1 MPWKESIDTM
11 INSFGYSLK
20 QALKQIWRNKVM
32 SVASMFSITAML
44 LILALFFVLTVN
56 VNMATEGLKD
66 QFDTVEVFLRDDISA
81 NNLVQIQKSVRGMEQ
96 VDDVEYISKKQAL
109 EDFKA
114 RFGENGYLLDG
125 LAENP
130 LPNSLRVTLNDLSKG
145 EMVAEVCRNMDG
157 VEDIRY
163 YATEV
168 SKILD
173 ITAVLQKG
181 ALVIVAFLIIVSI
194 VVVSNTIKITVE
206 ARKKEIAIMKY
217 IGATNWFI
225 RGPMLL
231 EGVLIGLISALIA
244 FAVTSAAYAR
254 LIAAYGQKI
263 LLLVSTSLVDAK
275 YMTLTLIWIFVAL
288 GISIGAVGSIIS
300 MRKYLKA

>member
-1 MPWKESIDTM
+1 M
-11 INSFGYSLK
+11 INSLSYSLK

-32 SVASMFSITAML
+32 SIASMFSITAML

-66 QFDTVEVFLRDDISA
+66 QFDTVEVFLLDDISA
-81 NNLVQIQKSVRGMEQ
+81 NNLVQIQKSVRGMEE
-96 VDDVEYISKKQAL
+96 VDDVEYISKAQAL
-109 EDFKA
+109 EDFKV

-130 LPNSLRVTLNDLSKG
+130 LPNSLRVTLNDISKG

-173 ITAVLQKG
+173 ITAILQKA

-231 EGVLIGLISALIA
+231 EGVLIGLFSALIS
-244 FAVTSAAYAR
+244 FGVTSALYAK
-254 LIAAYGQKI
+254 LVANYGEKI
-263 LLLVSTSLVDAK
+263 MLLVSTSLVDAR
-275 YMTLTLIWIFVAL
+275 YMTMTLIWIFIAL
-288 GISIGAVGSIIS
+288 GVSIGAVGSIIS
-300 MRKYLKA
+300 MRRYLKA

>member
-1 MPWKESIDTM
+1 M

-81 NNLVQIQKSVRGMEQ
+81 NNLVQIQKSIRGMEQ

-244 FAVTSAAYAR
+244 FVVTSVAYAR

>member
-1 MPWKESIDTM
+1 M
-11 INSFGYSLK
+11 INSLSYSLK

-32 SVASMFSITAML
+32 SIASMFSITAML

-66 QFDTVEVFLRDDISA
+66 QFDTVEVFLLDDISA
-81 NNLVQIQKSVRGMEQ
+81 NNLVQIQKSVRGMEE
-96 VDDVEYISKKQAL
+96 VDDVEYISKAQAL
-109 EDFKA
+109 EDFKV

-130 LPNSLRVTLNDLSKG
+130 LPNSLRVTLNDISKG

-173 ITAVLQKG
+173 ITAILQKA

-231 EGVLIGLISALIA
+231 EGVLIGLFSALIS
-244 FAVTSAAYAR
+244 FGVTSALYAK
-254 LIAAYGQKI
+254 LVANYGEKI
-263 LLLVSTSLVDAK
+263 MLLVSTSLVDAK
-275 YMTLTLIWIFVAL
+275 YMTLTLIWIFIAL
-288 GISIGAVGSIIS
+288 GVSIGAVGSIIS
-300 MRKYLKA
+300 MRRYLKA

>member
-1 MPWKESIDTM
+1 M
-11 INSFGYSLK
+11 INSFSYSLK

-32 SVASMFSITAML
+32 SIASMFSITAML

-66 QFDTVEVFLRDDISA
+66 QFDTVEVFLLDDISA
-81 NNLVQIQKSVRGMEQ
+81 NNLVQIQKSVRGMEE
-96 VDDVEYISKKQAL
+96 VDDVEYISKAQAL
-109 EDFKA
+109 EDFKV

-130 LPNSLRVTLNDLSKG
+130 LPNSLRVTLNDISKG

-173 ITAVLQKG
+173 ITAILQKA

-231 EGVLIGLISALIA
+231 EGVLIGLFSALIS
-244 FAVTSAAYAR
+244 FGVTSALYAK
-254 LIAAYGQKI
+254 LVANYGEKI
-263 LLLVSTSLVDAK
+263 MLLVSTSLVDAR
-275 YMTLTLIWIFVAL
+275 YMTMTLIWIFIAL
-288 GISIGAVGSIIS
+288 GVSIGAVGSIIS
-300 MRKYLKA
+300 MRRYLKA

>member
-1 MPWKESIDTM
+1 M
-11 INSFGYSLK
+11 INSLSYSLK

-32 SVASMFSITAML
+32 SIASMFSITAML

-66 QFDTVEVFLRDDISA
+66 QFDTVEVFLLDDISA
-81 NNLVQIQKSVRGMEQ
+81 NNLVQIQKSVRGMEE
-96 VDDVEYISKKQAL
+96 VEDVEYISKAQAL
-109 EDFKA
+109 EDFKV

-130 LPNSLRVTLNDLSKG
+130 LPNSLRVTLNDISKG

-173 ITAVLQKG
+173 ITAILQKA

-231 EGVLIGLISALIA
+231 EGVLIGLFSALIS
-244 FAVTSAAYAR
+244 FGVTSALYAK
-254 LIAAYGQKI
+254 LVANYGEKI
-263 LLLVSTSLVDAK
+263 MLLVSTSLVDAK
-275 YMTLTLIWIFVAL
+275 YMTLTLIWIFIAL
-288 GISIGAVGSIIS
+288 GVSIGAVGSIIS
-300 MRKYLKA
+300 MRRYLKAQSV

>member
-1 MPWKESIDTM
+1 M
-11 INSFGYSLK
+11 INSLSYSLK

-32 SVASMFSITAML
+32 SIASMFSITAML

-66 QFDTVEVFLRDDISA
+66 QFDTVEVFLLDDISA
-81 NNLVQIQKSVRGMEQ
+81 NNLVQIQKSVRGMEE
-96 VDDVEYISKKQAL
+96 VDDVEYISKAQAL
-109 EDFKA
+109 EDFKV

-130 LPNSLRVTLNDLSKG
+130 LPNSLRVTLNDISKG

-173 ITAVLQKG
+173 ITAILQKA

-231 EGVLIGLISALIA
+231 EGVLIGLFSALIS
-244 FAVTSAAYAR
+244 FGVTSALYAK
-254 LIAAYGQKI
+254 LVANYGEKI
-263 LLLVSTSLVDAK
+263 MLLVSTSLVDAK
-275 YMTLTLIWIFVAL
+275 YMTLTLIWIFIAL
-288 GISIGAVGSIIS
+288 GVSIGAVGSIIS
-300 MRKYLKA
+300 MRRYLKAQSV